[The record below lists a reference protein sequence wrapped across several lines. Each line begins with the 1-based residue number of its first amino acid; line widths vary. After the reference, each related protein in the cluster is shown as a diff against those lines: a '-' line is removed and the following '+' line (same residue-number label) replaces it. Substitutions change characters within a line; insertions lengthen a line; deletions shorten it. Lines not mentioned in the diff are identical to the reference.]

1 MPPPAGPSSP
11 SASSRRTGASS
22 TARRPGR
29 SRTCAATCSTTPCST
44 TVARC
49 SPTPGS
55 TPAASWTSTRPR
67 RWTTGFARAAATGAL
82 RADEDRFVDKQRY
95 SWVLGEAD
103 ERAPHVEATDPVTLV
118 TWWRTHP
125 AASIDRLLGVLTG
138 EWEAALPA
146 LHGRRLIAARADWHA
161 GREPPS
167 ADVVEVIRFGGLD
180 AARSFLVR
188 CGPGRRAAARRDRLR
203 HRASPRPTSGD
214 HVSDN
219 AEALNSNDRLVYH
232 RAHDR
237 RADRRRGR
245 CDRVH
250 VRPGLD
256 RRAAGRAADARTR
269 CRVPCRRSSARATTC
284 SARCPPGARW

>member
-1 MPPPAGPSSP
+1 MLT
-11 SASSRRTGASS
+11 RVGAA
-22 TARRPGR
+22 ARRAELTVSEFQTHWREQHGPTAGAIPNLRRYVQHHAVLDDGRPLLAYPGFD
-29 SRTCAATCSTTPCST
+29 ACSELDFD
-44 TVARC
+44 
-49 SPTPGS
+49 SPE
-55 TPAASWTSTRPR
+55 AMDD
-67 RWTTGFARAAATGAL
+67 GFARAAATGAL

-180 AARSFLVR
+180 AARSFLAGAAQDA
-188 CGPGRRAAARRDRLR
+188 GPLLAGIAFGTERHLAR
-203 HRASPRPTSGD
+203 P
-214 HVSDN
+214 V
-219 AEALNSNDRLVYH
+219 VIM
-232 RAHDR
+232 
-237 RADRRRGR
+237 
-245 CDRVH
+245 
-250 VRPGLD
+250 
-256 RRAAGRAADARTR
+256 
-269 CRVPCRRSSARATTC
+269 
-284 SARCPPGARW
+284 